1 MTDELI
7 QRHRDNVYTEFNSQ
21 VRPWRLYT
29 SNIYHDPSLIT
40 DTSYIAV
47 TSGYDAYSNTLN
59 IEASGSDINF
69 YTSDNYKTYF
79 NNNICAVKDVSINRN
94 LDVSGNI
101 SAEKFIGDGTLLRGT
116 GSLAL
121 QEIKDC
127 SFGFIEVSNLEVFI
141 AASFNNRVDISNLL
155 KVYGDVSFN
164 GKLDVSGDVVAEKF
178 IGDGS
183 ELTSVGLLVLQEAND
198 CSFGIVEMSNLV
210 VLNNSYLK
218 NTLEV
223 LGDVSF
229 NSKLEVSGSIDFK
242 SQSSLQ
248 IYCVET
254 SGTSLKI
261 YDKNAAKTR
270 FNITADGSVGIG
282 TDSPAAKLEVVG
294 NIQGGTSKI
303 GSSINNGKETALF
316 GHKDMLDI
324 SNCAVAQMDG
334 AETIINCKQGE
345 SIRFTMNGGRGI
357 SAPSIGDQ
365 DEMARF
371 HENGYLGIGKIP
383 SSQLDVSGLFRAG
396 YDTDSTHYIG
406 RAALGYTGRSNWAG
420 FSHLH
425 QTNIT
430 NYALLQS
437 ATGITIINAA
447 PSQHIE
453 FKINDVEKMRLT
465 ADGSF
470 GIATNDPTEKLSVLG
485 NVIANGYLN
494 FSDDR
499 IKFDKKNIENGLDI
513 IKNLTPKL
521 YNKSESIDSSLNI
534 KKEAGFIA
542 QEVLLINDLS
552 FVIKGGSENMT
563 DKLYSLDYGSI
574 FAFNVAATK
583 ELDNLVT
590 DLSNEVYL
598 LKQEKDIIK
607 GALNKLLEE
616 GGHNKI
622 L

>member
-40 DTSYIAV
+40 DTSYIPV

-94 LDVSGNI
+94 LDVCGNI

-242 SQSSLQ
+242 SQSLQ
-248 IYCVET
+248 IYCLET

-270 FNITADGSVGIG
+270 FNITADGSIGIG

-425 QTNIT
+425 QTDIT

-437 ATGITIINAA
+437 ATGITILNAA